1 MICSI
6 QENHIADLRLPI
18 ANFKIENRKLVTL
31 ELDACATSCT
41 PYGFFC
47 LLSPVFCLLS
57 FVLCL
62 LSSVF
67 LLVGCAESEPEVP
80 IWEKVKIGDL
90 APQGP
95 GKTQKVELLKMT
107 KLDVHIFE
115 IPAGNI
121 NEIDKIRKKLFIRPL
136 QLQNYEAFS
145 ANSFLVRFGQVDLWR
160 QTNDWLL
167 GADGRNIANVSLM
180 LADGQA
186 QSIAIT
192 GLDRPQTIF
201 YTSAKGSQ
209 EGAYIGPGVFG
220 LRIKAEKIPG
230 SRGVCNLVAFPVFYP
245 LAESAIPQLEA
256 LGKLREFPFIDVAF
270 GLKMSPGDFVFL
282 APKEYV
288 SDQTA
293 LGGLFFSNLRGGL
306 FFSKTKSP
314 EYKPAV
320 RIFLLVCTGINY

>member
-1 MICSI
+1 MICAI
-6 QENHIADLRLPI
+6 QIAVVSYSRLPNQPLRL
-18 ANFKIENRKLVTL
+18 R
-31 ELDACATSCT
+31 SCILYSVFSVL
-41 PYGFFC
+41 P
-47 LLSPVFCLLS
+47 SVFCLLFS
-57 FVLCL
+57 AFC
-62 LSSVF
+62 
-67 LLVGCAESEPEVP
+67 LVGCANHESEPP

-90 APQGP
+90 APFDA

-115 IPAGNI
+115 IPAENI
-121 NEIDKIRKKLFIRPL
+121 AEIDKIRKKLFIRPL
-136 QLQNYEAFS
+136 QLKDYEAFN
-145 ANSFLVRFGQVDLWR
+145 ANSFMVRFGQVDLWR

-167 GADGRNIANVSLM
+167 GAEGRNIANVSLM

-186 QSIAIT
+186 QTIVIA

-201 YTSAKGSQ
+201 YTAANGSS
-209 EGAYIGPGVFG
+209 EGANVGPGVFG
-220 LRIKAEKIPG
+220 LRIKAENIPG
-230 SRGVCNLVAFPVFYP
+230 SRGVCDLVAYPVFSP
-245 LAESAIPQLEA
+245 PTGSAIPQLDT
-256 LGKLREFPFIDVAF
+256 LGKLREFPFTTAAF

-293 LGGLFFSNLRGGL
+293 LGGLFFSNPRGGL
-306 FFSKTKSP
+306 FFSKTKAP